1 MDRGLLYRLLGE
13 RIRIARTQQKPS
25 RSQRAIAVALGLS
38 RTSMVNIEK
47 GRQHTSLHVIW
58 EIADQLGV
66 EAASLIPARRDYMAS
81 SQPVAL
87 DAATIDQINRYAAD
101 DPEAQQKLQE
111 FVKWAKG
118 RDSSNPQK

>member
-25 RSQRAIAVALGLS
+25 KSQRAIAVALGLS

-66 EAASLIPARRDYMAS
+66 EAASLIPPRRDYMAS

-87 DAATIDQINRYAAD
+87 DAATINQINRYAAD
-101 DPEAQQKLQE
+101 DPEAQQKLKE

-118 RDSSNPQK
+118 RDSSDPQK

>member
-13 RIRIARTQQKPS
+13 RIRNARTQQKPS
-25 RSQRAIAVALGLS
+25 KSQSAVALALGLS

-66 EAASLIPARRDYMAS
+66 EAASLIPPRRDYMAS

-87 DAATIDQINRYAAD
+87 DATTIDQIKKYASD
-101 DPEAQQKLQE
+101 DSEARRKLEE

>member
-13 RIRIARTQQKPS
+13 RIRNARTQQTPS
-25 RSQRAIAVALGLS
+25 KSQRAIAVALGLS

-47 GRQHTSLHVIW
+47 GRQHTSLHVVW

-66 EAASLIPARRDYMAS
+66 EAASLIPTRRDYMAS

-87 DAATIDQINRYAAD
+87 DAITIDQIKNYAAD
-101 DPEAQQKLQE
+101 DPVARQKLE
-111 FVKWAKG
+111 DFIKWAKG